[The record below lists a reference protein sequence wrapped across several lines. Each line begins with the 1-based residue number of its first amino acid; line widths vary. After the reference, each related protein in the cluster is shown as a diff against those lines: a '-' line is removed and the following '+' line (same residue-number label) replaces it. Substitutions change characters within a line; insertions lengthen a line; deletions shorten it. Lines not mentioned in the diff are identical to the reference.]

1 MSLYCRAPARGL
13 RVGAAVTLDGPVL
26 ALCARRAAG
35 SVALLDAMLK
45 FVPSAR
51 ITIEEALRSR
61 FLRQPLPPGVPGG
74 GGGHSVAELV
84 ERWLRSCGMGPE
96 EAVAATAAG
105 EVCRCCAVCDGRS
118 TPPQRPAVG
127 WPWQWLMGSNG

>member
-1 MSLYCRAPARGL
+1 
-13 RVGAAVTLDGPVL
+13 VT
-26 ALCARRAAG
+26 
-35 SVALLDAMLK
+35 LLDAMLK

-61 FLRQPLPPGVPGG
+61 FLRQPVPPGVAGG

-96 EAVAATAAG
+96 EAVAATAAE
-105 EVCRCCAVCDGRS
+105 EVCRCCAVLCCNGRLR
-118 TPPQRPAVG
+118 QD
-127 WPWQWLMGSNG
+127 